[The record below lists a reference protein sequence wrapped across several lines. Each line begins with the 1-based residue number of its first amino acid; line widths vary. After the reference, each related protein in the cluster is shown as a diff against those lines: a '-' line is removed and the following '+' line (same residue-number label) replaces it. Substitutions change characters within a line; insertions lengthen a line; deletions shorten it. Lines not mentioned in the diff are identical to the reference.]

1 MEPVAM
7 FPLGTVLLPA
17 MPLTLRIFE
26 ERYRVM
32 LGRLLDDETP
42 SFGVTL
48 IERGHEAGGG
58 DERFPFGTMARIARV
73 APGADDIVIVAYGDR
88 RIRVREWLDDDP
100 YPRALVEEVPELAW
114 KDELAPLRD
123 EVERSVRRVLA
134 RSTEYA
140 DGTWDAS
147 IPLSE
152 DPLTS
157 SWQLAGIAPLGPLD
171 QHRLLQSPTTG
182 ALLRQT
188 LDLVIE
194 AEPLLTSA
202 STDAAFDAALD
213 DLLRADD
220 TGPDDDEDTDGDA
233 SPGAGREP
241 GE

>member
-26 ERYRVM
+26 ERYRIM

-48 IERGHEAGGG
+48 IERGREAGGG
-58 DERFPFGTMARIARV
+58 DERFPFGTMARIARIV
-73 APGADDIVIVAYGDR
+73 PGADDIIVVAYGDR

-100 YPRALVEEVPELAW
+100 YPRALVEDVPDLEW

-134 RSTEYA
+134 RSAEYA
-140 DGTWDAS
+140 DGTWDS
-147 IPLSE
+147 GIPLAD

-171 QHRLLQSPTTG
+171 QQTLLQSGTTG

-188 LDLVIE
+188 LDLVID
-194 AEPLLTSA
+194 AEPLITA
-202 STDAAFDAALD
+202 AGADADFDAALL
-213 DLLRADD
+213 DLL
-220 TGPDDDEDTDGDA
+220 GPDDEIPDAETRDDETPDDERD
-233 SPGAGREP
+233 
-241 GE
+241 

>member
-1 MEPVAM
+1 M

-32 LGRLLDDETP
+32 LGRLLDEETP

-48 IERGHEAGGG
+48 IERGREAGGG

-88 RIRVREWLDDDP
+88 RIRVREWLTDDP
-100 YPRALVEEVPELAW
+100 FPRAIVEDVPELAW

-134 RSTEYA
+134 RSAEYA
-140 DGTWDAS
+140 DGTWDAG
-147 IPLSE
+147 IELAD

-171 QHRLLQSPTTG
+171 QHTLLQSETTG

-188 LDLVIE
+188 LDLVIA
-194 AEPLLTSA
+194 AEPVLTA
-202 STDAAFDAALD
+202 AAADTDLDAALR
-213 DLLRADD
+213 DLLRSED
-220 TGPDDDEDTDGDA
+220 GPDDTDGDA
-233 SPGAGREP
+233 SARPPGDDGD

>member
-1 MEPVAM
+1 M

-26 ERYRVM
+26 ERYRIM

-73 APGADDIVIVAYGDR
+73 TPGAEDIIIVAYGDR

-100 YPRALVEEVPELAW
+100 FPRAIVEDVPELEW

-134 RSTEYA
+134 RSAEYA
-140 DGTWDAS
+140 DGTWDAG

-157 SWQLAGIAPLGPLD
+157 AWQLAGIAPLGPLD
-171 QHRLLQSPTTG
+171 QHTLLQSRTTG

-188 LDLVIE
+188 LDLVID
-194 AEPLLTSA
+194 AEPLLTA
-202 STDAAFDAALD
+202 ADTDSDFDAALH
-213 DLLRADD
+213 DLLSA
-220 TGPDDDEDTDGDA
+220 DEDDPPEDER
-233 SPGAGREP
+233 P
-241 GE
+241 

>member
-1 MEPVAM
+1 M

-32 LGRLLDDETP
+32 LGRLLDEETP

-48 IERGHEAGGG
+48 IERGREAGGG

-88 RIRVREWLDDDP
+88 RIRVREWLADDP
-100 YPRALVEEVPELAW
+100 YPRAIVEDVPELAW

-134 RSTEYA
+134 RSAEYA
-140 DGTWDAS
+140 DGTWDAG
-147 IPLSE
+147 IEISE

-157 SWQLAGIAPLGPLD
+157 AWQLAGIAPLGPLD
-171 QHRLLQSPTTG
+171 QHTLLQSETTG

-188 LDLVIE
+188 LDLVIA
-194 AEPLLTSA
+194 AEPVLTA
-202 STDAAFDAALD
+202 AATDTDLDAALR
-213 DLLRADD
+213 DLLRGEND
-220 TGPDDDEDTDGDA
+220 PDDADGDA
-233 SPGAGREP
+233 SGDGSDRAGDDE
-241 GE
+241 